1 MKLCIFSLT
10 SPFNELYVR
19 PWKGPVVR
27 LLYVR
32 PWKGPVVRLLVP
44 KLLCKVG
51 LKLGTEKTVGCLVL
65 SHTDLG
71 SCATLPCEG
80 KRLLCS
86 MVKAPGCKNLSDCRG
101 Q

>member
-10 SPFNELYVR
+10 SPFNE
-19 PWKGPVVR
+19 
-27 LLYVR
+27 LYVR